1 MPCENESM
9 GLRFG
14 FDDDSLSYKRKFRW
28 LFKIDGISAQGA
40 NALPHR
46 RGSRPSLS
54 WKEFEFQHLNETIF
68 FPLKPDWKPIQLH
81 LYDVRCNRNPVFD
94 WIKLAATGANGVGP
108 PIAANGLYNPQ
119 LGTWNPVITSGF
131 KRNAQLLL
139 LVGCGETL
147 EDWTI
152 EGCYPQNIEWGEL
165 DMDNSDLITVDL
177 TLRYDRAYIN

>member
-1 MPCENESM
+1 M
-9 GLRFG
+9 GLGFG
-14 FDDDSLSYKRKFRW
+14 FDDVDLSYKRKFRW
-28 LFKIDGISAQGA
+28 LFKINGISAQGA

-54 WKEFEFQHLNETIF
+54 WKEFEFQHLNETIY

-81 LYDVRCNRNPVFD
+81 LYDIRCNKNPVFD
-94 WIKLAATGANGVGP
+94 WVRLNESGIPSTSAGISGIYDPEIGK
-108 PIAANGLYNPQ
+108 
-119 LGTWNPVITSGF
+119 WNPVITAGF
-131 KRNAQLLL
+131 KRDAKLLL
-139 LVGCGETL
+139 LGGCGETL